1 MNISKSN
8 FLEILKQ
15 HEKILFKVSN
25 AYCKDPEDR
34 KDIIQDIIIQL
45 WSTYDK
51 YNPTYKISTW
61 IYRIALNVAI
71 SHYRKEKTR
80 KGSLVSIN
88 DELIEISEDYRDD
101 GYNDPDLEK
110 LQYFINKLDKL
121 NKALILLYLENYAY
135 KEISSVLGISETNVA
150 TKINRIKKRL
160 KDRFENKITNKS

>member
-1 MNISKSN
+1 MKISKSN

-45 WSTYDK
+45 WSSFDK
-51 YNPTYKISTW
+51 YNPNYKFSTW

-71 SHYRKEKTR
+71 SHYRKEHKR
-80 KGSLVSIN
+80 KGSLVSI
-88 DELIEISEDYRDD
+88 DEELIEITENEDDD
-101 GYNDPDLEK
+101 NDSDLEK
-110 LQYFINKLDKL
+110 LNYFISDLDKL
-121 NKALILLYLENYAY
+121 NKALILLYLENYSHHD
-135 KEISSVLGISETNVA
+135 ISGILGISATNVA

-160 KDRFENKITNKS
+160 KAQFENSITQKT